1 MAWVQKEVCENTPSF
16 NLCCMNLKRSNSSA
30 PQKQGWHP
38 TWVVLLSSLWL
49 TSAGNI
55 ALWSQIHQLPE
66 VTGLRGFAFAIGFG
80 TIITAA
86 ISAILSFL
94 NWRWLLKPAIAV
106 FFLSAASGAYF
117 MMSYGIVIDSTMIT
131 NVVQTDTKEALD
143 LMNWR
148 MLISLALLGVLPCW
162 ALWKIPVK
170 PLRLGPQIIGNVL
183 TLAISLMVIVGALLA
198 IFQDFS
204 SIMRN
209 HTQLRYLINP
219 LNSYYAIG
227 MVAVK
232 PFQRDQKTLLPLG
245 RDAQLNPSKSK
256 DKPTLLL
263 LVLGET
269 ARMGNFGINGYDRP
283 TTPELSKE
291 NVISLKG
298 VMSCGTSTAT
308 SVPCMFSHLGKED
321 YESRKHNYES
331 LIDVLHHA
339 GLAVLW
345 IDNQSGCK
353 GVCERVPQALT
364 KSLKHPTLCKNGEC
378 FDEIMLHEIDQRIQ
392 ALPAERRAKGV
403 VVVMHQMG
411 SHGPAYYKRV
421 PDQFRKFV
429 PECRS
434 NALQDCSREQ
444 VVNSFDNTILYT
456 DHFLGQAIQWLK
468 KSEATSAPAM
478 LYVSDHGESLGENN
492 LYLHGLPYR
501 VAPDVQKRVPWI
513 TWLSSS
519 FEKQSGLMPTCLK
532 NKSQAPLTHDNY
544 FHSVLGLM
552 NISTQAYQ
560 AKLDVH
566 ADCRSAS

>member
-1 MAWVQKEVCENTPSF
+1 MTSKRQRFHSSQSNARHPAWV
-16 NLCCMNLKRSNSSA
+16 A
-30 PQKQGWHP
+30 
-38 TWVVLLSSLWL
+38 LLGSLWL
-49 TSAGNI
+49 ASAGNY
-55 ALWSQIHQLPE
+55 ALWQQVHQLPE
-66 VTGLRGFAFAIGFG
+66 VKGLRGLAFTLGFG
-80 TIITAA
+80 LIITCA
-86 ISAILSFL
+86 ITSLLSLF
-94 NWRWLLKPAIAV
+94 NWGKLLKPVLTV
-106 FFLSAASGAYF
+106 FFFSAASGAYF

-131 NVVQTDTKEALD
+131 NVIQTDTKEALD
-143 LMNWR
+143 LFNWR
-148 MLISLALLGVLPCW
+148 MLISFAILGLLPAWILWKTPLKSLRVGQQLLGNALMAVLSI
-162 ALWKIPVK
+162 AIL
-170 PLRLGPQIIGNVL
+170 
-183 TLAISLMVIVGALLA
+183 LASLLA

-227 MVAVK
+227 MVAAK
-232 PFQRDQKTLLPLG
+232 PFQRDNKTLLPVG
-245 RDAQLNPSKSK
+245 QDAKLVTAKAT
-256 DKPTLLL
+256 DKPPLIL

-269 ARMGNFGINGYDRP
+269 ARMGNFGLNGYDRN

-291 NVISLKG
+291 NTVSLRG

-321 YESRKHNYES
+321 FESRKNNYES

-339 GLAVLW
+339 GLALLW

-364 KSLKHPTLCKNGEC
+364 KDLKHPTLCKGGEC
-378 FDEIMLHEIDQRIQ
+378 FDEIMLHQLDERIQ

-421 PDQFRKFV
+421 PDNFKKFQ
-429 PECRS
+429 PECKS
-434 NALQDCSREQ
+434 NALQECSREQ

-456 DHFLGQAIQWLK
+456 DHFLSQAIQWLK
-468 KSEATSAPAM
+468 KSNATHATAM

-513 TWLSSS
+513 SWWSSQFESQTGLSSA
-519 FEKQSGLMPTCLK
+519 CLK
-532 NKSQAPLTHDNY
+532 KKINAPLTHDNY
-544 FHSVLGLM
+544 FHSVLGM
-552 NISTQAYQ
+552 VGVRTEVYQ

-566 ADCRSAS
+566 ADCRTSS

>member
-1 MAWVQKEVCENTPSF
+1 MHV
-16 NLCCMNLKRSNSSA
+16 SA
-30 PQKQGWHP
+30 WHP
-38 TWVVLLSSLWL
+38 VWVALLGSLWL
-49 TSAGNI
+49 ASVGNY
-55 ALWSQIHQLPE
+55 ALWQQVHQLPE
-66 VTGLRGFAFAIGFG
+66 VTGLRGLAFALGFG
-80 TIITAA
+80 VIITAA
-86 ISAILSFL
+86 ITAVLSFL
-94 NWRWLLKPAIAV
+94 NWRGWLKPVLSV

-117 MMSYGIVIDSTMIT
+117 MISYGIVIDSTMIT

-143 LMNWR
+143 LLNWR
-148 MLISLALLGVLPCW
+148 MLISLMVLGILPCW
-162 ALWKIPVK
+162 VLWKT
-170 PLRLGPQIIGNVL
+170 PLRVLRLRQQILSNTL
-183 TLAISLMVIVGALLA
+183 TVVISVVVIVASLLA

-209 HTQLRYLINP
+209 HTQLRYLVNP

-227 MVAVK
+227 MVAAK
-232 PFQRDQKTLLPLG
+232 PFQRNNKTLLPIG
-245 RDAQLNPSKSK
+245 RDAQITALNAKE
-256 DKPTLLL
+256 KPPLLL

-269 ARMGNFGINGYDRP
+269 ARMGNFGVNGYERQ
-283 TTPELSKE
+283 TTPALAKE
-291 NVISLKG
+291 NIISLKG

-308 SVPCMFSHLGKED
+308 SVPCMFSHLGKE
-321 YESRKHNYES
+321 EFEARKNNYES

-364 KSLKHPTLCKNGEC
+364 KELKHPTLCKDGEC
-378 FDEIMLHEIDQRIQ
+378 FDEIMLHQLDERIQ

-421 PDQFRKFV
+421 PDAFKKFQ
-429 PECRS
+429 PECKS
-434 NALQDCSREQ
+434 NALQDCAREQ

-468 KSEATSAPAM
+468 KSETTSAPAM

-513 TWLSSS
+513 TWWSPQ
-519 FEKQSGLMPTCLK
+519 FEKQMGLSRTCLQ
-532 NKSQAPLTHDNY
+532 NKAQMPLTHDNY
-544 FHSVLGLM
+544 FHSVLGLL
-552 NISTQAYQ
+552 NVSTADYQ

-566 ADCRSAS
+566 ADCRGKS

>member
-1 MAWVQKEVCENTPSF
+1 MTSKH
-16 NLCCMNLKRSNSSA
+16 A
-30 PQKQGWHP
+30 PTSETHVPAWHP
-38 TWVVLLSSLWL
+38 VWVALLGSLWL
-49 TSAGNI
+49 ASVGNY
-55 ALWSQIHQLPE
+55 ALWQQVHQLPE
-66 VTGLRGFAFAIGFG
+66 VTGLRGLAFALGFG
-80 TIITAA
+80 VIIT
-86 ISAILSFL
+86 SALTAVLSFL
-94 NWRWLLKPAIAV
+94 NWRGWLKPVLSV

-117 MMSYGIVIDSTMIT
+117 MVSYGIVIDSTMIT

-143 LMNWR
+143 LLNWR
-148 MLISLALLGVLPCW
+148 MLISLLVLGILPCW
-162 ALWKIPVK
+162 VLWKTPLQV
-170 PLRLGPQIIGNVL
+170 LRLRQQIWSNTL
-183 TLAISLMVIVGALLA
+183 TAVVSVVVIVAALLA

-209 HTQLRYLINP
+209 HTQLRYLVNP

-227 MVAVK
+227 MVAAK
-232 PFQRDQKTLLPLG
+232 PFQHDNKTLLPIG
-245 RDAQLNPSKSK
+245 RDAQMATPKSNE
-256 DKPTLLL
+256 KPPLLL

-269 ARMGNFGINGYDRP
+269 ARMGNFGVNGYERQ
-283 TTPELSKE
+283 TTPAVAQE
-291 NVISLKG
+291 NIISLKG

-308 SVPCMFSHLGKED
+308 SVPCMFSHLGKEAF
-321 YESRKHNYES
+321 EARQNNYES

-364 KSLKHPTLCKNGEC
+364 KELKHPTLCKDGEC
-378 FDEIMLHEIDQRIQ
+378 FDEIMLHQLDERIQ

-421 PDQFRKFV
+421 PDAFKKFQ
-429 PECRS
+429 PECKS
-434 NALQDCSREQ
+434 NALQECSREQ

-468 KSEATSAPAM
+468 KSEATAAPAM

-513 TWLSSS
+513 TWWSPQ
-519 FEKQSGLMPTCLK
+519 FEKQMGLSRTCLQ
-532 NKSQAPLTHDNY
+532 NKVQKPLTHDNY
-544 FHSVLGLM
+544 FHSVLGLV
-552 NISTQAYQ
+552 NVSSEIYQ

-566 ADCRSAS
+566 ADCRSKS

>member
-1 MAWVQKEVCENTPSF
+1 MTSKH
-16 NLCCMNLKRSNSSA
+16 A
-30 PQKQGWHP
+30 PTSETHVPAWHP
-38 TWVVLLSSLWL
+38 VWVALLGSLWL
-49 TSAGNI
+49 ASVGNY
-55 ALWSQIHQLPE
+55 ALWQQVHQLPE
-66 VTGLRGFAFAIGFG
+66 VTGLRGLAFALGFG
-80 TIITAA
+80 VIIT
-86 ISAILSFL
+86 SALTAVLSFL
-94 NWRWLLKPAIAV
+94 NWRGWLKPVLSV

-117 MMSYGIVIDSTMIT
+117 MVSYGIVIDSTMIT

-143 LMNWR
+143 LLNWR
-148 MLISLALLGVLPCW
+148 MLISLLVLGILPCW
-162 ALWKIPVK
+162 VLWKTPLQV
-170 PLRLGPQIIGNVL
+170 LRLRQQIWSNTL
-183 TLAISLMVIVGALLA
+183 TAVVSVVVIVAALLA

-209 HTQLRYLINP
+209 HTQLRYLVNP

-227 MVAVK
+227 MVAAK
-232 PFQRDQKTLLPLG
+232 PFQRNNKILLPTG
-245 RDAQLNPSKSK
+245 RDAQMAVPNTK
-256 DKPTLLL
+256 DKPPLLL

-269 ARMGNFGINGYDRP
+269 ARMGNFGVNGYERQ
-283 TTPELSKE
+283 TTPALAKE
-291 NVISLKG
+291 NIISLKG

-308 SVPCMFSHLGKED
+308 SVPCMFSHLGKEAF
-321 YESRKHNYES
+321 EARQNNYES

-364 KSLKHPTLCKNGEC
+364 KELKHPTLCKDGEC
-378 FDEIMLHEIDQRIQ
+378 FDEIMLHQLDERIQ

-421 PDQFRKFV
+421 PDAFKKFQ
-429 PECRS
+429 PECKS
-434 NALQDCSREQ
+434 NALQECSREQ

-468 KSEATSAPAM
+468 KSESTSAPAM

-513 TWLSSS
+513 TWWSPQ
-519 FEKQSGLMPTCLK
+519 FEKQMGLSRTCLQ
-532 NKSQAPLTHDNY
+532 NKMQKPLTHDNY
-544 FHSVLGLM
+544 FHSVLGLV
-552 NISTQAYQ
+552 NVSSEIYQ

-566 ADCRSAS
+566 ADCRSKS

>member
-1 MAWVQKEVCENTPSF
+1 MHV
-16 NLCCMNLKRSNSSA
+16 SA
-30 PQKQGWHP
+30 WHP
-38 TWVVLLSSLWL
+38 VWVALLGSLWL
-49 TSAGNI
+49 ASVGNY
-55 ALWSQIHQLPE
+55 ALWQQVHQLPE
-66 VTGLRGFAFAIGFG
+66 VTGLRGLAFALGFG
-80 TIITAA
+80 VMITAA
-86 ISAILSFL
+86 ITAVLSFL
-94 NWRWLLKPAIAV
+94 NWRGWLKPVLSV

-117 MMSYGIVIDSTMIT
+117 MISYGIVIDSTMIT
-131 NVVQTDTKEALD
+131 NVVQTDAKEALD
-143 LMNWR
+143 LLNWR
-148 MLISLALLGVLPCW
+148 MLISLMVLGILPCW
-162 ALWKIPVK
+162 VLWKT
-170 PLRLGPQIIGNVL
+170 PLRVLRLRQQILSNTL
-183 TLAISLMVIVGALLA
+183 TVVISVVVIVASLLA

-209 HTQLRYLINP
+209 HTQLRYLVNP

-227 MVAVK
+227 MVAAK
-232 PFQRDQKTLLPLG
+232 PFQRNNKTLLPIG
-245 RDAQLNPSKSK
+245 RDAQITALNAKE
-256 DKPTLLL
+256 KPPLLL

-269 ARMGNFGINGYDRP
+269 ARMGNFGVNGYERQ
-283 TTPELSKE
+283 TTPALAKE
-291 NVISLKG
+291 NIISLKG

-308 SVPCMFSHLGKED
+308 SVPCMFSHLGKE
-321 YESRKHNYES
+321 EFEARKNNYES

-364 KSLKHPTLCKNGEC
+364 KELKHPTLCKDGEC
-378 FDEIMLHEIDQRIQ
+378 FDEIMLHQLDERIQ

-421 PDQFRKFV
+421 PDAFKKFQ
-429 PECRS
+429 PECKS
-434 NALQDCSREQ
+434 NALQECSREQ

-468 KSEATSAPAM
+468 KSETTSAPAM

-513 TWLSSS
+513 TWWSPQ
-519 FEKQSGLMPTCLK
+519 FEKQMGLSRTCLQ
-532 NKSQAPLTHDNY
+532 NKAQMPLTHDNY
-544 FHSVLGLM
+544 FHSVLGLL
-552 NISTQAYQ
+552 NVSTANYQ

-566 ADCRSAS
+566 ADCRGKS

>member
-1 MAWVQKEVCENTPSF
+1 MTSKRQRPHSF
-16 NLCCMNLKRSNSSA
+16 QANA
-30 PQKQGWHP
+30 WHP
-38 TWVVLLSSLWL
+38 AWIALLGSLWL
-49 TSAGNI
+49 ASAGNY
-55 ALWSQIHQLPE
+55 ALWQQVHQLPE
-66 VTGLRGFAFAIGFG
+66 VNGLRGLAFTLGFG
-80 TIITAA
+80 LIITCALT
-86 ISAILSFL
+86 SLLSLF
-94 NWRWLLKPAIAV
+94 NWGKLLKPVLTV
-106 FFLSAASGAYF
+106 FFFSAASGAYF

-131 NVVQTDTKEALD
+131 NVIQTDTKEALD
-143 LMNWR
+143 LFNWR
-148 MLISLALLGVLPCW
+148 MLVSFAILGLLPAWVLWKTPIKSLRVGQQLLGNALMAVLS
-162 ALWKIPVK
+162 
-170 PLRLGPQIIGNVL
+170 IG
-183 TLAISLMVIVGALLA
+183 ILLA
-198 IFQDFS
+198 SLLAVFQDFS

-227 MVAVK
+227 MVAAK
-232 PFQRDQKTLLPLG
+232 PFQRDNKTLLPVG
-245 RDAQLNPSKSK
+245 QDAKLVTAKAT
-256 DKPTLLL
+256 DKPPLIL

-269 ARMGNFGINGYDRP
+269 ARMGNFGLNGYDRN

-291 NVISLKG
+291 NTVSLRG

-321 YESRKHNYES
+321 FESRKNNYES

-339 GLAVLW
+339 GLALLW

-364 KSLKHPTLCKNGEC
+364 KELKHPSLCKGGEC
-378 FDEIMLHEIDQRIQ
+378 FDEIMLHQLDERIQ

-421 PDQFRKFV
+421 PDNFKKFQ
-429 PECRS
+429 PECKS
-434 NALQDCSREQ
+434 NALQECSREQ

-456 DHFLGQAIQWLK
+456 DHFLSQAIQWLK
-468 KSEATSAPAM
+468 KSNATHATAM

-513 TWLSSS
+513 SWWSQQFETQTGLSSA
-519 FEKQSGLMPTCLK
+519 CLK
-532 NKSQAPLTHDNY
+532 KKTNAPLTHDNY
-544 FHSVLGLM
+544 FHSVLGM
-552 NISTQAYQ
+552 VGVSTEVYQ

-566 ADCRSAS
+566 ADCRTPS

>member
-1 MAWVQKEVCENTPSF
+1 MTSKRQRPHSFQTNAWHPAWV
-16 NLCCMNLKRSNSSA
+16 A
-30 PQKQGWHP
+30 
-38 TWVVLLSSLWL
+38 LLGSLWL
-49 TSAGNI
+49 ASAGNY
-55 ALWSQIHQLPE
+55 ALWQQVHQLPE
-66 VTGLRGFAFAIGFG
+66 VNGLRGLAFTLGFG
-80 TIITAA
+80 LIITCALT
-86 ISAILSFL
+86 SLLSLF
-94 NWRWLLKPAIAV
+94 NWGKLLKPVLTV
-106 FFLSAASGAYF
+106 FFFSAASGAYF

-131 NVVQTDTKEALD
+131 NVIQTDTKEALD
-143 LMNWR
+143 LFNWR
-148 MLISLALLGVLPCW
+148 MLVSFAILGLLPAWVLWKTPLKSLRIGQQLLGNALMAVLS
-162 ALWKIPVK
+162 
-170 PLRLGPQIIGNVL
+170 IG
-183 TLAISLMVIVGALLA
+183 ILLA
-198 IFQDFS
+198 SLLAVFQDFS

-227 MVAVK
+227 MVAAK
-232 PFQRDQKTLLPLG
+232 PFQRDNKTLLPVG
-245 RDAQLNPSKSK
+245 QDAKLVTAKAT
-256 DKPTLLL
+256 DKPPLIL

-269 ARMGNFGINGYDRP
+269 ARMGNFGLNGYDRN

-291 NVISLKG
+291 NTVSLRG

-321 YESRKHNYES
+321 FESRKNNYES

-339 GLAVLW
+339 GLALLW

-364 KSLKHPTLCKNGEC
+364 KELKHPSLCKGGEC
-378 FDEIMLHEIDQRIQ
+378 FDEIMLHQLDERIQ

-421 PDQFRKFV
+421 PDTFKKFQ
-429 PECRS
+429 PECKS
-434 NALQDCSREQ
+434 NALQECSREQ

-456 DHFLGQAIQWLK
+456 DHFLSQAIQWLK
-468 KSEATSAPAM
+468 KSNATHATAM

-513 TWLSSS
+513 SWWSQQFETQTGLSSA
-519 FEKQSGLMPTCLK
+519 CLK
-532 NKSQAPLTHDNY
+532 KKTNAPLTHDNY
-544 FHSVLGLM
+544 FHSVLGM
-552 NISTQAYQ
+552 VGVSTEVYQ

-566 ADCRSAS
+566 ADCRTPS

>member
-1 MAWVQKEVCENTPSF
+1 MTP
-16 NLCCMNLKRSNSSA
+16 NRSNSSA
-30 PQKQGWHP
+30 SQHPGWHP
-38 TWVVLLSSLWL
+38 TWVVLLSGLWL

-80 TIITAA
+80 AIITAA

-94 NWRWLLKPAIAV
+94 NWRWLLKPAITV

-131 NVVQTDTKEALD
+131 NVVQTDAKEALD
-143 LMNWR
+143 LMDWH
-148 MLISLALLGVLPCW
+148 MLISLVLLGILPSLI
-162 ALWKIPVK
+162 LWKIPVK
-170 PLRLGPQIIGNVL
+170 PLRLGQQIIGNTL
-183 TLAISLMVIVGALLA
+183 TLAISLMVIFGALLA
-198 IFQDFS
+198 IYQDFS

-209 HTQLRYLINP
+209 HTELRYLINP

-227 MVAVK
+227 MVASK
-232 PFQRDQKTLLPLG
+232 PFQRDETTLLPLG
-245 RDAQLNPSKSK
+245 RDAQTTPLKAT
-256 DKPTLLL
+256 DKPTLLI

-308 SVPCMFSHLGKED
+308 SVPCMFSHMGKAG
-321 YESRKHNYES
+321 YESRKHNSES

-345 IDNQSGCK
+345 VDNQSGCK

-364 KSLKHPTLCKNGEC
+364 KSLLHPTLCHNGEC

-392 ALPAERRAKGV
+392 ALSAERRAKGV

-421 PDQFRKFV
+421 PDQFKKFL
-429 PECRS
+429 PECNS
-434 NALQDCSREQ
+434 NALQECSREQ

-513 TWLSSS
+513 TWLSPS
-519 FEKQSGLMPTCLK
+519 FEKQSGLLPTCLK
-532 NKSQAPLTHDNY
+532 NKAQATLTHDNY

-566 ADCRSAS
+566 ADCRRVS

>member
-1 MAWVQKEVCENTPSF
+1 MTSKRQRFQSSQTTAWHPAWV
-16 NLCCMNLKRSNSSA
+16 A
-30 PQKQGWHP
+30 
-38 TWVVLLSSLWL
+38 LLGSVWL
-49 TSAGNI
+49 ASAGNY
-55 ALWSQIHQLPE
+55 ALWDQVHQLPD
-66 VTGLRGFAFAIGFG
+66 VNGLRGVAFTLGFG
-80 TIITAA
+80 VIITGALTTL
-86 ISAILSFL
+86 LSLL
-94 NWRWLLKPAIAV
+94 NWGKLLKPVLMV

-131 NVVQTDTKEALD
+131 NVIQTDTKEALD
-143 LMNWR
+143 LFNWR
-148 MLISLALLGVLPCW
+148 MLVSLAIFGILPCW
-162 ALWKIPVK
+162 VLWKTPVK
-170 PLRLGPQIIGNVL
+170 SLRLGQQLMTNVL
-183 TLAISLMVIVGALLA
+183 MAVISIAIIVASLLA

-209 HTQLRYLINP
+209 NTQLRYLVNP

-227 MVAVK
+227 MVAAK
-232 PFQRDQKTLLPLG
+232 PFQRDNKTLLPVG
-245 RDAQLNPSKSK
+245 QDAKLAATKTT
-256 DKPTLLL
+256 DKPPLIL

-269 ARMGNFGINGYDRP
+269 ARMGNFGVNGYERN

-291 NVISLKG
+291 EIVSLRG

-308 SVPCMFSHLGKED
+308 SVPCMFSHLGKENF
-321 YESRKHNYES
+321 ESRKNNYES

-364 KSLKHPTLCKNGEC
+364 KELQHPTLCKGGEC
-378 FDEIMLHEIDQRIQ
+378 FDEIMLHQLDQRIQ
-392 ALPAERRAKGV
+392 ALPAERREKGV

-421 PDQFRKFV
+421 PDNFKKFQ
-429 PECRS
+429 PECKS
-434 NALQDCSREQ
+434 NALQECSREQ

-456 DHFLGQAIQWLK
+456 DHFLSQAIQWLK
-468 KSEATSAPAM
+468 KSDASHATAM

-513 TWLSSS
+513 TWWSKRFENQTGLSRA
-519 FEKQSGLMPTCLK
+519 CLK
-532 NKSQAPLTHDNY
+532 KKTDTALTHDNY
-544 FHSVLGLM
+544 FHSVLGM
-552 NISTQAYQ
+552 VGVSTEVYQ
-560 AKLDVH
+560 AQLDVH
-566 ADCRSAS
+566 ADCRTAS

>member
-1 MAWVQKEVCENTPSF
+1 MTSKH
-16 NLCCMNLKRSNSSA
+16 A
-30 PQKQGWHP
+30 PTSETHVPAWHP
-38 TWVVLLSSLWL
+38 VWVALLGSLWL
-49 TSAGNI
+49 ASVGNY
-55 ALWSQIHQLPE
+55 ALWQQVHQLPE
-66 VTGLRGFAFAIGFG
+66 VTGLRGLAFALGFG
-80 TIITAA
+80 VIIT
-86 ISAILSFL
+86 SALTAVLSFL
-94 NWRWLLKPAIAV
+94 NWRGWLKPVLSV

-117 MMSYGIVIDSTMIT
+117 MVSYGIVIDSTMIT

-143 LMNWR
+143 LLNWR
-148 MLISLALLGVLPCW
+148 MLISLLVLGILPCW
-162 ALWKIPVK
+162 VLWKTPLQV
-170 PLRLGPQIIGNVL
+170 LRLRQQIWSNTL
-183 TLAISLMVIVGALLA
+183 TAVVSVVVIVAALLA

-209 HTQLRYLINP
+209 HTQLRYLVNP

-227 MVAVK
+227 MVAAK
-232 PFQRDQKTLLPLG
+232 PFQHDNKTLLPIG
-245 RDAQLNPSKSK
+245 RDAQMATPKSNE
-256 DKPTLLL
+256 KPPLLL

-269 ARMGNFGINGYDRP
+269 ARMGNFGVNGYERQ
-283 TTPELSKE
+283 TTPALAKE
-291 NVISLKG
+291 NIISLKG

-308 SVPCMFSHLGKED
+308 SVPCMFSHLGKEAF
-321 YESRKHNYES
+321 EARQNNYES

-364 KSLKHPTLCKNGEC
+364 KELKHPTLCKDGEC
-378 FDEIMLHEIDQRIQ
+378 VDEIMLHQLDERIQ

-421 PDQFRKFV
+421 PDAFKKFQ
-429 PECRS
+429 PECKS
-434 NALQDCSREQ
+434 NALQECSREQ

-468 KSEATSAPAM
+468 KSESTSAPAM

-513 TWLSSS
+513 TWWSPQFEMQMGLSR
-519 FEKQSGLMPTCLK
+519 TCLQ
-532 NKSQAPLTHDNY
+532 NKVQKPLTHDNY
-544 FHSVLGLM
+544 FHSVLGLV
-552 NISTQAYQ
+552 NVSSEVYQ

-566 ADCRSAS
+566 ADCRSKS

>member
-1 MAWVQKEVCENTPSF
+1 MTSKRQRSQTSQSNAWHPAWV
-16 NLCCMNLKRSNSSA
+16 A
-30 PQKQGWHP
+30 
-38 TWVVLLSSLWL
+38 LLGSLWL
-49 TSAGNI
+49 ATAGNY
-55 ALWSQIHQLPE
+55 ALWQQVHQLPE
-66 VTGLRGFAFAIGFG
+66 VNGLRGLGFAIGFG
-80 TIITAA
+80 VIIVAA
-86 ISAILSFL
+86 LTTLLSFF
-94 NWRWLLKPAIAV
+94 NWGIFLKPVLTV

-131 NVVQTDTKEALD
+131 NVIQTDTHEALD
-143 LMNWR
+143 LFNWR
-148 MLISLALLGVLPCW
+148 MLVSFAILGVLPSW
-162 ALWKIPVK
+162 VLWKTPIK
-170 PLRLGPQIIGNVL
+170 SLRLGRQLIGNALLFVASLAVL
-183 TLAISLMVIVGALLA
+183 VASLLA

-204 SIMRN
+204 SVMRN

-227 MVAVK
+227 LVATK
-232 PFQRDQKTLLPLG
+232 PFQRDNKTVLPVG
-245 RDAQLNPSKSK
+245 QDAKLANL
-256 DKPTLLL
+256 KPTEKPPMLL

-269 ARMGNFGINGYDRP
+269 ARMGNFGVNGYERN
-283 TTPELSKE
+283 TTPELAKE
-291 NVISLKG
+291 NIVSLRG

-321 YESRKHNYES
+321 FESRKNNYES

-345 IDNQSGCK
+345 IDNQAGCK

-364 KSLKHPTLCKNGEC
+364 KELQHPSLCRGGEC
-378 FDEIMLHEIDQRIQ
+378 FDEIMLHQLDERIQ

-421 PDQFRKFV
+421 PDNFKKFQ
-429 PECRS
+429 PECKS
-434 NALQDCSREQ
+434 NALQECSREQ

-456 DHFLGQAIQWLK
+456 DHFLAQAIQWLK
-468 KSEATSAPAM
+468 KSESQSATAM

-513 TWLSSS
+513 SWWSPT
-519 FEKQSGLMPTCLK
+519 FEKQTGLQRSCLK
-532 NKSQAPLTHDNY
+532 NKTETPLTHDNY

-552 NISTQAYQ
+552 GVSTEVYQ
-560 AKLDVH
+560 ANLDVH
-566 ADCRSAS
+566 ADCRSKS

>member
-1 MAWVQKEVCENTPSF
+1 MTS
-16 NLCCMNLKRSNSSA
+16 KRQRPHPFQTNA
-30 PQKQGWHP
+30 WHP
-38 TWVVLLSSLWL
+38 AWIALLGSLWL
-49 TSAGNI
+49 ASAGNY
-55 ALWSQIHQLPE
+55 ALWQQVHQLPE
-66 VTGLRGFAFAIGFG
+66 VNGLRGLAFTLGFG
-80 TIITAA
+80 LIITCALT
-86 ISAILSFL
+86 SLLSLF
-94 NWRWLLKPAIAV
+94 NWGKLLKPVLTV
-106 FFLSAASGAYF
+106 FFFSAASGAYF

-131 NVVQTDTKEALD
+131 NVIQTDTKEALD
-143 LMNWR
+143 LFNWR
-148 MLISLALLGVLPCW
+148 MLVSFAILGLLPAWVLWKTPLKSLRVGQQLLGNALMAVLS
-162 ALWKIPVK
+162 
-170 PLRLGPQIIGNVL
+170 IG
-183 TLAISLMVIVGALLA
+183 ILLA
-198 IFQDFS
+198 SLLAVFQDFS

-227 MVAVK
+227 MVAAK
-232 PFQRDQKTLLPLG
+232 PFQRDNKTLLPVG
-245 RDAQLNPSKSK
+245 QDAKLVAAKAT
-256 DKPTLLL
+256 DKPPLIL

-269 ARMGNFGINGYDRP
+269 ARMGNFGLNGYDRN

-291 NVISLKG
+291 NTVSLRG

-321 YESRKHNYES
+321 FESRKNNYES

-339 GLAVLW
+339 GLALLW

-364 KSLKHPTLCKNGEC
+364 KELKHPSLCKGGEC
-378 FDEIMLHEIDQRIQ
+378 FDEIMLHQLDERIQ

-421 PDQFRKFV
+421 PDTFKKFQ
-429 PECRS
+429 PECKS
-434 NALQDCSREQ
+434 NALQECSREQ

-456 DHFLGQAIQWLK
+456 DHFLSQAIQWLK
-468 KSEATSAPAM
+468 KSNATHATAM

-513 TWLSSS
+513 SWWSQQFETQTGLSSA
-519 FEKQSGLMPTCLK
+519 CLK
-532 NKSQAPLTHDNY
+532 KKTNAPLTHDNY
-544 FHSVLGLM
+544 FHSVLGM
-552 NISTQAYQ
+552 VGVSTEVYQ

-566 ADCRSAS
+566 ADCRTPS

>member
-1 MAWVQKEVCENTPSF
+1 MALISSVWLASIA
-16 NLCCMNLKRSNSSA
+16 NL
-30 PQKQGWHP
+30 
-38 TWVVLLSSLWL
+38 
-49 TSAGNI
+49 
-55 ALWSQIHQLPE
+55 ALWQQVFQLPE
-66 VTGLRGFAFAIGFG
+66 VNGFRGIAFAFGFG
-80 TIITAA
+80 LIIAA
-86 ISAILSFL
+86 AHTAILSVL
-94 NWRWLLKPAIAV
+94 SWRWTLKPLLTV

-143 LMNWR
+143 LLNWR
-148 MLISLALLGVLPCW
+148 MLISLLILGVLPTW
-162 ALWKIPVK
+162 ILWRTPVQV
-170 PLRLGPQIIGNVL
+170 LRISQQ
-183 TLAISLMVIVGALLA
+183 AISNTLMSVASVLVIVGVMLA

-209 HTQLRYLINP
+209 HTQLRYLVNP

-227 MVAVK
+227 MVAAK
-232 PFQRDQKTLLPLG
+232 PFQMDKKTLLPIG
-245 RDAQLNPSKSK
+245 QDAQLAALKPSE
-256 DKPTLLL
+256 KPPLLL

-269 ARMGNFGINGYDRP
+269 ARMGNFGVNGYERA
-283 TTPELSKE
+283 TTPELAKE
-291 NVISLKG
+291 NIISLKG

-321 YESRKHNYES
+321 FESRKVNYES

-364 KSLKHPTLCKNGEC
+364 KELQHPTLCKEGEC
-378 FDEIMLHEIDQRIQ
+378 FDEIMLQQLDERIQ
-392 ALPAERRAKGV
+392 ALPADRKAKGV

-421 PDQFRKFV
+421 PENFKKFQ

-434 NALQDCSREQ
+434 NALQECSREQ

-456 DHFLGQAIQWLK
+456 DHFLSQAIQWLK
-468 KSEATSAPAM
+468 KSESHSATAL

-513 TWLSSS
+513 TWWSNT
-519 FEKQSGLMPTCLK
+519 FEKQTGLQRACLK
-532 NKSQAPLTHDNY
+532 NKSDKPLTHDNY

-552 NISTQAYQ
+552 GVTTEVYQ
-560 AKLDVH
+560 ARLDVH
-566 ADCRSAS
+566 ADCRVKL

>member
-1 MAWVQKEVCENTPSF
+1 MTSKH
-16 NLCCMNLKRSNSSA
+16 A
-30 PQKQGWHP
+30 PTSETHVPAWHP
-38 TWVVLLSSLWL
+38 VWVALLGSLWL
-49 TSAGNI
+49 ASVGNY
-55 ALWSQIHQLPE
+55 ALWQQVHQLPE
-66 VTGLRGFAFAIGFG
+66 VTGLRGLAFALGFG
-80 TIITAA
+80 VIIT
-86 ISAILSFL
+86 SALTAVLSFL
-94 NWRWLLKPAIAV
+94 NWRGWLKPVLTV

-117 MMSYGIVIDSTMIT
+117 MVSYGIVIDSTMIT

-143 LMNWR
+143 LLNWR
-148 MLISLALLGVLPCW
+148 MLISLLVLGILPCW
-162 ALWKIPVK
+162 VLWKTPLQV
-170 PLRLGPQIIGNVL
+170 LRLRQQIWSNTL
-183 TLAISLMVIVGALLA
+183 TAVVSIVVIVAALLA

-209 HTQLRYLINP
+209 HTQLRYLVNP

-227 MVAVK
+227 MVAAK
-232 PFQRDQKTLLPLG
+232 PFQRDNKTLLPIG
-245 RDAQLNPSKSK
+245 KDAQMATP
-256 DKPTLLL
+256 KPNEKPPLLL

-269 ARMGNFGINGYDRP
+269 ARMGNFGVNGYERQ
-283 TTPELSKE
+283 TTPALAQE
-291 NVISLKG
+291 NIISLKG

-321 YESRKHNYES
+321 FEARKNNYES

-364 KSLKHPTLCKNGEC
+364 KELKHPTLCKDGEC
-378 FDEIMLHEIDQRIQ
+378 FDEIMLHQLDERIQ

-421 PDQFRKFV
+421 PDAFKKFQ
-429 PECRS
+429 PECKS
-434 NALQDCSREQ
+434 NALQECTREQ

-468 KSEATSAPAM
+468 KSEATAASAM

-513 TWLSSS
+513 TWWSPQ
-519 FEKQSGLMPTCLK
+519 FEKQLGLSRTCLQ
-532 NKSQAPLTHDNY
+532 NKVQMPLTHDNY
-544 FHSVLGLM
+544 FHSVLGLV
-552 NISTQAYQ
+552 NVSTEVYQ

-566 ADCRSAS
+566 ADCRSRS

>member
-1 MAWVQKEVCENTPSF
+1 MTSKH
-16 NLCCMNLKRSNSSA
+16 A
-30 PQKQGWHP
+30 PTSETHVPAWHP
-38 TWVVLLSSLWL
+38 VWVALLGSLWL
-49 TSAGNI
+49 ASVGNY
-55 ALWSQIHQLPE
+55 ALWQQVHQLPE
-66 VTGLRGFAFAIGFG
+66 VTGLRGLAFALGFG
-80 TIITAA
+80 VIIT
-86 ISAILSFL
+86 SALTAVLSFL
-94 NWRWLLKPAIAV
+94 NWRGWLKPVLSV

-117 MMSYGIVIDSTMIT
+117 MVSYGIVIDSTMIT

-143 LMNWR
+143 LLNWR
-148 MLISLALLGVLPCW
+148 MLISLLVLGILPCW
-162 ALWKIPVK
+162 VLWKTPLQV
-170 PLRLGPQIIGNVL
+170 LRLRQQIWSNTL
-183 TLAISLMVIVGALLA
+183 TAVVSVVVIVAALLA

-209 HTQLRYLINP
+209 HTQLRYLVNP

-227 MVAVK
+227 MVAAK
-232 PFQRDQKTLLPLG
+232 PFQRDNKTLLPIG
-245 RDAQLNPSKSK
+245 KDAQMATP
-256 DKPTLLL
+256 KPNEKPPLLL

-269 ARMGNFGINGYDRP
+269 ARMGNFGVNGYERQ
-283 TTPELSKE
+283 TTPALAQE
-291 NVISLKG
+291 NIISLKG

-321 YESRKHNYES
+321 FEARKNNYES

-364 KSLKHPTLCKNGEC
+364 KELKHPTLCKDGEC
-378 FDEIMLHEIDQRIQ
+378 FDEIMLHQLDERIQ

-421 PDQFRKFV
+421 PDAFKKFQ
-429 PECRS
+429 PECKS
-434 NALQDCSREQ
+434 NALQECTREQ

-468 KSEATSAPAM
+468 KSEATAASAM

-513 TWLSSS
+513 TWWSPQ
-519 FEKQSGLMPTCLK
+519 FEKQMGLSRTCLQ
-532 NKSQAPLTHDNY
+532 NKVQMPLTHDNY
-544 FHSVLGLM
+544 FHSVLGLV
-552 NISTQAYQ
+552 NVSTEVYQ

-566 ADCRSAS
+566 ADCRSRS

>member
-1 MAWVQKEVCENTPSF
+1 MTSKRQRPHSFQTNAWHPAWV
-16 NLCCMNLKRSNSSA
+16 A
-30 PQKQGWHP
+30 
-38 TWVVLLSSLWL
+38 LLGSLWL
-49 TSAGNI
+49 ASAGNY
-55 ALWSQIHQLPE
+55 ALWQQVHQLPE
-66 VTGLRGFAFAIGFG
+66 VNGLRGLGFTLGFG
-80 TIITAA
+80 LIITCALT
-86 ISAILSFL
+86 SLLSLF
-94 NWRWLLKPAIAV
+94 NWGKLLKPVLTV
-106 FFLSAASGAYF
+106 FFFSAASGAYF

-131 NVVQTDTKEALD
+131 NVIQTDTKEALD
-143 LMNWR
+143 LFNWR
-148 MLISLALLGVLPCW
+148 MLVSFAILGLLPAWVLWKTPLKSLRIGQQLLGNALMAVLS
-162 ALWKIPVK
+162 
-170 PLRLGPQIIGNVL
+170 IG
-183 TLAISLMVIVGALLA
+183 ILLA
-198 IFQDFS
+198 SLLAVFQDFS

-227 MVAVK
+227 MVAAK
-232 PFQRDQKTLLPLG
+232 PFQRDNKTLLPVG
-245 RDAQLNPSKSK
+245 QDAKLVTAKAT
-256 DKPTLLL
+256 DKPPLIL

-269 ARMGNFGINGYDRP
+269 ARMGNFGLNGYDRN

-291 NVISLKG
+291 NTVSLRG

-321 YESRKHNYES
+321 FESRKNNYES

-339 GLAVLW
+339 GLALLW

-364 KSLKHPTLCKNGEC
+364 KELKHPSLCKGGEC
-378 FDEIMLHEIDQRIQ
+378 FDEIMLHQLDERIQ

-421 PDQFRKFV
+421 PDTFKKFQ
-429 PECRS
+429 PECKS
-434 NALQDCSREQ
+434 NALQECSREQ

-456 DHFLGQAIQWLK
+456 DHFLSQAIQWLK
-468 KSEATSAPAM
+468 KSNATHATAM

-513 TWLSSS
+513 SWWSQQFETQTGLSSA
-519 FEKQSGLMPTCLK
+519 CLK
-532 NKSQAPLTHDNY
+532 KKTNAPLTHDNY
-544 FHSVLGLM
+544 FHSVLGM
-552 NISTQAYQ
+552 VGVSTEVYQ

-566 ADCRSAS
+566 ADCRTPL

>member
-1 MAWVQKEVCENTPSF
+1 MTSKRQRPHSFQTNAWHPAWV
-16 NLCCMNLKRSNSSA
+16 A
-30 PQKQGWHP
+30 
-38 TWVVLLSSLWL
+38 LLGSLWL
-49 TSAGNI
+49 ASAGNY
-55 ALWSQIHQLPE
+55 ALWQQVHQLPE
-66 VTGLRGFAFAIGFG
+66 VNGLRGLAFTLGFG
-80 TIITAA
+80 LIITCALT
-86 ISAILSFL
+86 SLLSLF
-94 NWRWLLKPAIAV
+94 NWGKLLKPVLTV
-106 FFLSAASGAYF
+106 FFFSAASGAYF

-131 NVVQTDTKEALD
+131 NVIQTDTKEALD
-143 LMNWR
+143 LFNWR
-148 MLISLALLGVLPCW
+148 MLVSFAILGLLPAWVLWKTPLKSLRVGQQLLGNALMAVLS
-162 ALWKIPVK
+162 
-170 PLRLGPQIIGNVL
+170 IG
-183 TLAISLMVIVGALLA
+183 ILLA
-198 IFQDFS
+198 SLLAVFQDFS

-227 MVAVK
+227 MVAAK
-232 PFQRDQKTLLPLG
+232 PFQRDNKTLLPVG
-245 RDAQLNPSKSK
+245 QDAKFVTAK
-256 DKPTLLL
+256 ATDKPPLIL

-269 ARMGNFGINGYDRP
+269 ARMGNFGLNGYDRN

-291 NVISLKG
+291 NTVSLRG

-321 YESRKHNYES
+321 FESRKNNYES

-339 GLAVLW
+339 GLALLW

-364 KSLKHPTLCKNGEC
+364 KELKHPSLCKGGEC
-378 FDEIMLHEIDQRIQ
+378 FDEIMLHQLDERIQ

-421 PDQFRKFV
+421 PDTFKKFQ
-429 PECRS
+429 PECKS
-434 NALQDCSREQ
+434 NALQECSREQ

-456 DHFLGQAIQWLK
+456 DHFLSQAIQWLK
-468 KSEATSAPAM
+468 KSNATHATAM

-513 TWLSSS
+513 SWWSQQFETQTGLSSA
-519 FEKQSGLMPTCLK
+519 CLK
-532 NKSQAPLTHDNY
+532 KKTNAPLTHDNY
-544 FHSVLGLM
+544 FHSVLGM
-552 NISTQAYQ
+552 VGVSTEVYQ

-566 ADCRSAS
+566 ADCRTPL

>member
-1 MAWVQKEVCENTPSF
+1 MTSKH
-16 NLCCMNLKRSNSSA
+16 A
-30 PQKQGWHP
+30 PTSETHVPAWHP
-38 TWVVLLSSLWL
+38 VWVALLGSLWL
-49 TSAGNI
+49 ASVGNY
-55 ALWSQIHQLPE
+55 ALWQQVHQLPE
-66 VTGLRGFAFAIGFG
+66 VTGLRGLAFALGFG
-80 TIITAA
+80 VIIT
-86 ISAILSFL
+86 SALTAVLSFL
-94 NWRWLLKPAIAV
+94 NWRGWLKPVLSV

-117 MMSYGIVIDSTMIT
+117 MVSYGIVIDSTMIT

-143 LMNWR
+143 LLNWR
-148 MLISLALLGVLPCW
+148 MLISLLVLGILPCW
-162 ALWKIPVK
+162 VLWKTPLQV
-170 PLRLGPQIIGNVL
+170 LRLRQQIWSNTL
-183 TLAISLMVIVGALLA
+183 TAVVSVVVIVAALLA

-209 HTQLRYLINP
+209 HTQLRYLVNP

-227 MVAVK
+227 MVAAK
-232 PFQRDQKTLLPLG
+232 PFQRNNKILLPTG
-245 RDAQLNPSKSK
+245 RDAQMAVPNTK
-256 DKPTLLL
+256 DKPPLLL

-269 ARMGNFGINGYDRP
+269 ARMGNFGVNGYERQ
-283 TTPELSKE
+283 TTPALAQE
-291 NVISLKG
+291 NIISLKG

-308 SVPCMFSHLGKED
+308 SVPCMFSHLGKEAF
-321 YESRKHNYES
+321 EARQNNYES

-364 KSLKHPTLCKNGEC
+364 KELKHPTLCKDGEC
-378 FDEIMLHEIDQRIQ
+378 FDEIMLHQLDERIQ

-421 PDQFRKFV
+421 PDAFKKFQ
-429 PECRS
+429 PECKS
-434 NALQDCSREQ
+434 NALQECSREQ

-468 KSEATSAPAM
+468 KSETTSAPAM

-513 TWLSSS
+513 TWWSPQ
-519 FEKQSGLMPTCLK
+519 FEKQMGLSRTCLQ
-532 NKSQAPLTHDNY
+532 NKMQKPLTHDNY
-544 FHSVLGLM
+544 FHSVLGLV
-552 NISTQAYQ
+552 NVSSEIYQ

-566 ADCRSAS
+566 ADCRSKS

>member
-1 MAWVQKEVCENTPSF
+1 MVPWLSIKLGLMTLTNAP
-16 NLCCMNLKRSNSSA
+16 SSA
-30 PQKQGWHP
+30 SHLSAWHP
-38 TWVVLLSSLWL
+38 ALVSVLGSLWL
-49 TSAGNI
+49 ASVGNY
-55 ALWSQIHQLPE
+55 ALWQQIHRLPE
-66 VTGLRGFAFAIGFG
+66 VTGLRGLAFAVGFG
-80 TIITAA
+80 IIITCALTA
-86 ISAILSFL
+86 LLSFL
-94 NWRWLLKPAIAV
+94 NWRGWLKPVLSV

-117 MMSYGIVIDSTMIT
+117 MVSYGIVIDSTMIT

-143 LMNWR
+143 LLNWR
-148 MLISLALLGVLPCW
+148 MLISLLVLGILPCW
-162 ALWKIPVK
+162 VLWKK
-170 PLRLGPQIIGNVL
+170 PLQVLRLRQQIWSNALTAVVSVVVL
-183 TLAISLMVIVGALLA
+183 VAALLA

-209 HTQLRYLINP
+209 HTQLRYLVNP

-227 MVAVK
+227 MVAAK
-232 PFQRDQKTLLPLG
+232 PFQRDHKTLLPIG
-245 RDAQLNPSKSK
+245 RDAQLATPKSNE
-256 DKPTLLL
+256 KPPLLL

-269 ARMGNFGINGYDRP
+269 ARMGNFGVNGYGRQ
-283 TTPELSKE
+283 TTPALAQE
-291 NVISLKG
+291 NIISLQG

-308 SVPCMFSHLGKED
+308 SVPCMFSHLGKEAF
-321 YESRKHNYES
+321 EARKNNYES

-353 GVCERVPQALT
+353 GVCDRVPQAMT
-364 KSLKHPTLCKNGEC
+364 KELQHPTLCKGGEC
-378 FDEIMLHEIDQRIQ
+378 YDEIMLHQLDERIQ

-411 SHGPAYYKRV
+411 SHGPAYYKRA
-421 PDQFRKFV
+421 PDAFKKFQ
-429 PECRS
+429 PECKS
-434 NALQDCSREQ
+434 NALQECSREQ

-468 KSEATSAPAM
+468 KAEAMSAPAM

-513 TWLSSS
+513 TWWSPQ
-519 FEKQSGLMPTCLK
+519 FEKQMGLSRTCLH
-532 NKSQAPLTHDNY
+532 NKVQTPLTHDHY
-544 FHSVLGLM
+544 FHSVLGLV
-552 NISTQAYQ
+552 NVSTEVYQ

-566 ADCRSAS
+566 ADCRGKS

>member
-1 MAWVQKEVCENTPSF
+1 MAPN
-16 NLCCMNLKRSNSSA
+16 RSNSSA
-30 PQKQGWHP
+30 SQHPGWHP
-38 TWVVLLSSLWL
+38 TWVVLLSGLWL

-80 TIITAA
+80 AIITAA

-94 NWRWLLKPAIAV
+94 NWRWLLKPAITV
-106 FFLSAASGAYF
+106 FFFSAASGAYF

-143 LMNWR
+143 LMDWH
-148 MLISLALLGVLPCW
+148 MLISLVLMGILPSLI
-162 ALWKIPVK
+162 LWKISVK
-170 PLRLGPQIIGNVL
+170 PLRLGQQIIGNIL
-183 TLAISLMVIVGALLA
+183 ILAISLMVIFGALLA
-198 IFQDFS
+198 IYQDFS

-209 HTQLRYLINP
+209 HTELRYLINP

-227 MVAVK
+227 MVASK
-232 PFQRDQKTLLPLG
+232 PFQRDETTLLPLG
-245 RDAQLNPSKSK
+245 RDAQTTPLKAS

-283 TTPELSKE
+283 TTPELSQE

-308 SVPCMFSHLGKED
+308 SVPCMFSHMGKAG
-321 YESRKHNYES
+321 YESRKHNSES

-345 IDNQSGCK
+345 VDNQSGCK

-364 KSLKHPTLCKNGEC
+364 KSLLHPTLCHNGEC

-421 PDQFRKFV
+421 PDQFKKFL
-429 PECRS
+429 PECNS
-434 NALQDCSREQ
+434 NALQECSREQ

-513 TWLSSS
+513 TWLSPS
-519 FEKQSGLMPTCLK
+519 FEKQSGLLPTCLK
-532 NKSQAPLTHDNY
+532 NKTQATLTHDNY

-566 ADCRSAS
+566 ADCRRAS